1 MVFIVGKG
9 NVVKFDFPFDR
20 RQDDGVL
27 LFLDIRFGVDGFKD
41 TVGSGQGFLDVAVDF
56 ADAADRIGQV
66 DGVNEEGDEGT
77 GRHFTVDDTHAAVP
91 DDARNGNGCEEL
103 DERRQ

>member
-1 MVFIVGKG
+1 MIFIVGKG

-56 ADAADRIGQV
+56 ADAADRIGS
-66 DGVNEEGDEGT
+66 
-77 GRHFTVDDTHAAVP
+77 
-91 DDARNGNGCEEL
+91 
-103 DERRQ
+103 